1 MGNIGRELPQ
11 FNIDIPCPRRGKCLI
26 RGFRDVQ
33 LIRLVFRQDDD
44 FTLFKIN
51 KKSDC
56 AWIPTTHI
64 HAMNIN
70 NPRLIHSPPIFDV
83 KVTFF

>member
-1 MGNIGRELPQ
+1 MFNSYVLFLGRTMILPS
-11 FNIDIPCPRRGKCLI
+11 
-26 RGFRDVQ
+26 
-33 LIRLVFRQDDD
+33 
-44 FTLFKIN
+44 LFKIN
-51 KKSDC
+51 EKSDC

-83 KVTFF
+83 KVTFFE